1 MRLTVAVFSF
11 FITIMVF
18 SQEKYEALNF
28 EEGIELANFNIW
40 IVSTIVVAIIS
51 GIFIVKLFLTKTD
64 LINV

>member
-1 MRLTVAVFSF
+1 MRLTVAVFSL
-11 FITIMVF
+11 FISIIVF
-18 SQEKYEALNF
+18 SQEDEALKF